1 MQNGES
7 IAQAPAASGV
17 WRIPPVPSKMRC
29 LCLAQAGSLSCLR
42 LWRRTF
48 PLAPRSAAGQ
58 AGCSNLLK
66 DRANFGPAANF
77 GCGPR
82 SGFGSCECEV
92 PCLACR
98 LICASNDEMSRIVIN
113 ANLLE
118 GRASDGCAVNS
129 ESGAMDV
136 YCRCSHENRGDV
148 SFLLTHLNCRNS
160 IALLGEYSECE
171 C

>member
-7 IAQAPAASGV
+7 IAQARAASGV

-66 DRANFGPAANF
+66 DRTNFGPAANF

-82 SGFGSCECEV
+82 LGFGSCECEV
-92 PCLACR
+92 PCFACR

-129 ESGAMDV
+129 ESGANG
-136 YCRCSHENRGDV
+136 RILSLLARESRGCQ
-148 SFLLTHLNCRNS
+148 FS
-160 IALLGEYSECE
+160 IDALELSQQYSVARRIFGM
-171 C
+171 